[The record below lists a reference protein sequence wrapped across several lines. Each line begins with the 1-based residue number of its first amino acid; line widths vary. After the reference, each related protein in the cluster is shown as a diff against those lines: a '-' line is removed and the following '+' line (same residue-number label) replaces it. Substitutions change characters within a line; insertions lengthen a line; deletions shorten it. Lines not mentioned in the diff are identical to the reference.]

1 MRTEDSLPRLPDSIF
16 GIPCEYGM
24 TGTSTTNAFDAA
36 DFQKPWERCA
46 IIWEEPEDT
55 WQCEYCGT
63 KHWIED
69 KQLQC
74 SKCGGPRDI

>member
-16 GIPCEYGM
+16 GIPVEYGM
-24 TGTSTTNAFDAA
+24 TVTSVG
-36 DFQKPWERCA
+36 FQKSWERCA

-55 WQCEYCGT
+55 WQCNYCGT

-74 SKCGGPRDI
+74 SKCGGPRDV